1 MENDFVILTEKEE
14 MWAKM
19 LMEVLGDNGVTCI
32 SKPVFGAGFA
42 MRTGTVERLILYVAR
57 DKIPVAKELMEQ
69 LFSES
74 SIIED

>member
-1 MENDFVILTEKEE
+1 MENKFVILTEKEE

-19 LMEVLGDNGVTCI
+19 LMEVLEDNGVKCI

-42 MRTGTVERLILYVAR
+42 MRTGTVERLTIYVSE
-57 DKIPVAKELMEQ
+57 DKLTEAQTLMDQ

>member
-1 MENDFVILTEKEE
+1 MDNQFTLLTEKEE

-19 LMEVLGDNGVTCI
+19 LMEVLEDNGVKCI

-42 MRTGTVERLILYVAR
+42 MRTGTVERLTIYVSE
-57 DKIPVAKELMEQ
+57 DKIIEAQALMAQ